1 MIKQTLFFATPVRL
15 SLKNNQLVVSW
26 KDCDETVTRPIED
39 LGCVVLENQMINI
52 TLPLLNELVKNNVAV
67 ILCDGKLMPTAML
80 QGLDANATQAES
92 LKYQLAATEPMK
104 KQAWKQII
112 ESKIKNQAALLSSIG
127 KSGEVLKPFYT
138 NVKSGDSD
146 NREGLAAREYWKILF
161 GRTFR
166 RERNG
171 IPPNDLLNYGY
182 SILRAATARALL
194 GSGLLPNLGVFHK
207 SRYNAFP
214 LADDVMEPY
223 RPYVDQIIFNLYR
236 EGITGFSKE
245 SKSAILRLLSCD
257 VKIGK
262 VQRPLQIALT
272 ITTASLVKYLAG
284 DTKKLSLPCYNDRI
298 QT

>member
-15 SLKNNQLVVSW
+15 SLKNCQLVISW
-26 KDCDETVTRPIED
+26 KDSAEVITRPIED

-52 TLPLLNELVKNNVAV
+52 TLPLLNELVRNNVAV
-67 ILCDGKLMPTAML
+67 ILCDNKQMPKAML

-127 KSGEVLKPFYT
+127 KCGEVLKPFYS

-146 NREGLAAREYWKILF
+146 NREGLAAREFWKELL
-161 GRTFR
+161 GRGFR
-166 RERNG
+166 RERKG

-182 SILRAATARALL
+182 SILRAVTARALL
-194 GSGLLPNLGVFHK
+194 GSGLLPNLGLFHK

-223 RPYVDQIIFNLYR
+223 RPYVDQIVFSLYR
-236 EGITGFSKE
+236 QGITGLNKD
-245 SKSAILRLLSCD
+245 SKSAILHLLSCD

-284 DTKKLSLPCYNDRI
+284 ETKKLTLPCYNDRI
-298 QT
+298 